1 MERTRLQDLVI
12 GLVVLGVGIFGI
24 VNALSMPE
32 GTKPYTLV
40 VTIIFTALGALLTGR
55 SIYYRKT
62 PSHDSNVVH
71 AKEMLN
77 PMVAF
82 VLGVA
87 DVRLV
92 YVVGV
97 VVTSARLMFIMVA
110 WMGYKKIWVMLLT
123 IALML
128 GFIYALFVWQLHVML
143 PSGFLF

>member
-82 VLGVA
+82 ILLQVYHDGLDGLQKDLGHASDHRAYAGLHICALCLAAPCYAPQRVPVLREG
-87 DVRLV
+87 D
-92 YVVGV
+92 
-97 VVTSARLMFIMVA
+97 
-110 WMGYKKIWVMLLT
+110 KKWKL
-123 IALML
+123 
-128 GFIYALFVWQLHVML
+128 
-143 PSGFLF
+143 